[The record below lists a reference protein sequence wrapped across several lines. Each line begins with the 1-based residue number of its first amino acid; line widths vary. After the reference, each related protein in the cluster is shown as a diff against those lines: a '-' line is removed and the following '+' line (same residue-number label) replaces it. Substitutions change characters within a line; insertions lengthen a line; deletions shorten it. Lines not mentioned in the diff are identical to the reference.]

1 MKEDSDSDLS
11 EEMHDQLSELWTSA
25 QIKRK
30 IMLEKLT
37 HQRFIEKY
45 FLTKKNIKITAL
57 ILNELHL

>member
-11 EEMHDQLSELWTSA
+11 EEMHDQLSELWKNS

-30 IMLEKLT
+30 VMLEKLT